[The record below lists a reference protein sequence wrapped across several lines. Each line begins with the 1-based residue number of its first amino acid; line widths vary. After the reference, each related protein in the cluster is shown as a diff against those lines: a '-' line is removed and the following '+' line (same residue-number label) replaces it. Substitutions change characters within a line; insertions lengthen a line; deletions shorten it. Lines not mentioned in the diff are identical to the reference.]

1 MIDNV
6 KQIWTDAYRTVLEY
20 NQRGASSIEYTQ
32 KIFANLNDFFHR
44 YNITS
49 MFDAGCN
56 DAAWINNLN
65 LAVKYQ
71 GGDISSSV
79 LTHGKKAHN
88 LNLIEHDIRQDPI
101 PQCDLLWIRDV
112 MIHLTDRDRRSVL
125 KNWLKSNIPWIM
137 MTQCDG
143 VINQDIVYD
152 DKIQTSEINWYASP
166 WNFPVGIDY
175 IFESLN
181 ETYIG
186 RKMELWH
193 RDQIYNL
200 ACIEH
205 DFRKQQ

>member
-6 KQIWTDAYRTVLEY
+6 KQIWTDAFKTVLDD

-71 GGDISSSV
+71 GGDISSSIIRSN
-79 LTHGKKAHN
+79 KNHN

-101 PQCDLLWIRDV
+101 PPCDLLWIRDV
-112 MIHLTDRDRRSVL
+112 MIHLKDQDRQCIL
-125 KNWLKSNIPWIM
+125 KNWLTSNIPWIM

-143 VINQDIVYD
+143 SINQDIVYD
-152 DKIQTSEINWYASP
+152 NKIQCSETNWYAAP
-166 WNFPVGIDY
+166 WNFPKGVDY
-175 IFESLN
+175 IWEMCDVNLM
-181 ETYIG
+181 G

-193 RDQIYNL
+193 RDQIYHL

-205 DFRKQQ
+205 DFRTQQ